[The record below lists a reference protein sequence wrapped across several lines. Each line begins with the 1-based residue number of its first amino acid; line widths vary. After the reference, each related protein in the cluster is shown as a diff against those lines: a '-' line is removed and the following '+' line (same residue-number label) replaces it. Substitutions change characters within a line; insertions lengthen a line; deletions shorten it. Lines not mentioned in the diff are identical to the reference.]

1 MSTRKGY
8 PNSRVFFN
16 FCKTHVFSFLN
27 KTHKR
32 PSKIKMQNLFT
43 HFRGKVAVKSLKSTV
58 KKPKSLVNNKNPQ
71 QKYRLYDHFI
81 RMLVQIA

>member
-1 MSTRKGY
+1 MHACIHTY
-8 PNSRVFFN
+8 IHM
-16 FCKTHVFSFLN
+16 CMHECMHTHIH
-27 KTHKR
+27 THTQTKRTHTHIR

-81 RMLVQIA
+81 QM